1 MLKIRRKYGD
11 EDTRK
16 LGGNWTLKESLFE
29 KLKVQYIGDTKIRNC
44 VTFEQERLMGS
55 NKF

>member
-11 EDTRK
+11 EDTGK

-29 KLKVQYIGDTKIRNC
+29 KLKVQYIGDTKIRNY
-44 VTFEQERLMGS
+44 VTFEQERPMGS